1 MSMIIW
7 LTLIFLA
14 VLGVLVG
21 IALRRNGVI
30 GHGIGN
36 NFGKHQMQNIGES
49 DNKDTTPDRW
59 DR

>member
-36 NFGKHQMQNIGES
+36 NFGKHYMHDMGEGG
-49 DNKDTTPDRW
+49 KDATPDRW
-59 DR
+59 DS